1 MVEVC
6 TINWLVA
13 SSGEEPREY
22 RQRYL
27 MKIRYVDSSMTFP
40 LSDEPHPFA
49 ALGLLVGLEH
59 AGDDSSKSMLTY

>member
-1 MVEVC
+1 
-6 TINWLVA
+6 
-13 SSGEEPREY
+13 
-22 RQRYL
+22 